1 MSGNEDF
8 IQSTVDKDS
17 MHRMIA
23 SLPSSGFAV
32 LVINDRNGDTGRL
45 AYRIFGSAVNTEIFG
60 LLEWAKLLLF
70 KLT

>member
-1 MSGNEDF
+1 MSQGEDF

-17 MHRMIA
+17 MHRMID
-23 SLPSSGFAV
+23 SLPAAGFAV
-32 LVINDRNGDTGRL
+32 LVINDRKGESGHL

-60 LLEWAKLLLF
+60 LMEWAKLLLF